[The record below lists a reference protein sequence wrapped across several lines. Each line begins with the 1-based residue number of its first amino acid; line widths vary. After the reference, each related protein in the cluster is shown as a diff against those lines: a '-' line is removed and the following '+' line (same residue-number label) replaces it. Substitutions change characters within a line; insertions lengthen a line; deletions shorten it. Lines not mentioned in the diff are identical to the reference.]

1 MNLLWVGGC
10 GSCNVA
16 IKLENPQ
23 TDCVMDGGPSAVS
36 IIDRLGGAT
45 VSP

>member
-16 IKLENPQ
+16 Q
-23 TDCVMDGGPSAVS
+23 TDCVMGGGPSAVS
-36 IIDRLGGAT
+36 IIDRLVGAT